1 MFLRDAGDCLALRVD
16 GVASVLLVPVGE
28 ARRLVHVLDYLPPAD
43 AGVVG
48 AETYLALLRAVGDD
62 AHLRAPEV
70 VVEQVL
76 EPHALDAQHAPGVRG
91 VVRTSSLHAVVA
103 VAVRACR
110 GRLEEVDDL
119 RDRKTFG
126 RSLRLEVAHDAIASC
141 AIVSLRPRAVSVIT
155 ETSFMN

>member
-76 EPHALDAQHAPGVRG
+76 EPHARDEEEVPAVCASRLDVGLRALAVNA
-91 VVRTSSLHAVVA
+91 TVVA
-103 VAVRACR
+103 ASESE
-110 GRLEEVDDL
+110 RLVELLEQLVEREL
-119 RDRKTFG
+119 R
-126 RSLRLEVAHDAIASC
+126 RSLVRVVML
-141 AIVSLRPRAVSVIT
+141 
-155 ETSFMN
+155 